1 MDVTGRKR
9 IRPDPQTSPML
20 RRQNS
25 QRLACSSK
33 IRETLANP
41 EITQGKIN
49 KEEILMVRTTGLRIM
64 GLLLGVL
71 FVALLP
77 AAAQDDKVEVF
88 GGYSYMRFRPGNDV
102 NLNGWE
108 ASAQYKFRD
117 WIGGVADFDGH
128 YGSQFGVG
136 ESVHSF
142 LFGPQVSWP
151 SKVSPFA
158 HVLLG
163 GAHFSAGGV
172 GDTAFSMA
180 IGGGM
185 DYQVN
190 DRFSWRIIQGDYLL
204 TRFFGNTQNNGRLS
218 TGIIY
223 RF

>member
-1 MDVTGRKR
+1 
-9 IRPDPQTSPML
+9 ML
-20 RRQNS
+20 RREIS
-25 QRLACSSK
+25 QRLACSK
-33 IRETLANP
+33 KFRETLANP
-41 EITQGKIN
+41 EISQGN
-49 KEEILMVRTTGLRIM
+49 KTNKEEEILMMRTTGLRII
-64 GLLLGVL
+64 GLLLGVF

-88 GGYSYMRFRPGNDV
+88 GGYSYMRFRPSPDV

-142 LFGPQVSWP
+142 LFGPQVSLP

-185 DYQVN
+185 DYEVKQGI
-190 DRFSWRIIQGDYLL
+190 SWRIIQGDYLL
-204 TRFFGNTQNNGRLS
+204 TRFFGETQNNGRLS
-218 TGIIY
+218 TGVIF

>member
-1 MDVTGRKR
+1 M
-9 IRPDPQTSPML
+9 
-20 RRQNS
+20 
-25 QRLACSSK
+25 A
-33 IRETLANP
+33 
-41 EITQGKIN
+41 
-49 KEEILMVRTTGLRIM
+49 RTI

-77 AAAQDDKVEVF
+77 AAAQEEKVEVF
-88 GGYSYMRFRPGNDV
+88 GGYSYMRLRGGADV

-128 YGSQFGVG
+128 YGSPSGIG
-136 ESVHSF
+136 TSVHSF
-142 LFGPQVSWP
+142 LFGPQVSLP

-163 GAHFSAGGV
+163 GAHFSASGI
-172 GDTAFSMA
+172 GDTSFSMA

-185 DYQVN
+185 DYEIKP
-190 DRFSWRIIQGDYLL
+190 RLSWRIIQGDYLL
-204 TRFFGNTQNNGRLS
+204 TRFFGDTQNNGRIS
-218 TGIIY
+218 TGIVY

>member
-1 MDVTGRKR
+1 M
-9 IRPDPQTSPML
+9 
-20 RRQNS
+20 
-25 QRLACSSK
+25 K
-33 IRETLANP
+33 IRDTLASP
-41 EITQGKIN
+41 EISQSN
-49 KEEILMVRTTGLRIM
+49 KVYEEEESLMVRTIGLRIM

-77 AAAQDDKVEVF
+77 AAAQDEKVEVF
-88 GGYSYMRFRPGNDV
+88 GGYSYMRLRGGADV

-128 YGSQFGVG
+128 YGSINGVG
-136 ESVHSF
+136 TSVHSF
-142 LFGPQVSWP
+142 LFGPQVSLP

-163 GAHFSAGGV
+163 GAHFSASGV

-190 DRFSWRIIQGDYLL
+190 DRFSWRIIQGDYLM
-204 TRFFGNTQNNGRLS
+204 TRFFGDTQNNGRIS

>member
-1 MDVTGRKR
+1 
-9 IRPDPQTSPML
+9 
-20 RRQNS
+20 
-25 QRLACSSK
+25 
-33 IRETLANP
+33 
-41 EITQGKIN
+41 
-49 KEEILMVRTTGLRIM
+49 MVRAI

-88 GGYSYMRFRPGNDV
+88 GGYSYMRLRGGADV

-108 ASAQYKFRD
+108 ASGQYKFRD

-128 YGSQFGVG
+128 YGSPSGVG
-136 ESVHSF
+136 TSVYSY
-142 LFGPQVSWP
+142 LFGPQVSLP

-163 GAHFSAGGV
+163 GAHFSAGGI
-172 GDTAFSMA
+172 GNSSFAMA

-185 DYQVN
+185 DYEINQK
-190 DRFSWRIIQGDYLL
+190 FSWRIIQGDYLM
-204 TRFFGNTQNNGRLS
+204 TRFFSQTQNNGRLS
-218 TGIIY
+218 TGIIF